1 MVLLVVMGLILVF
14 NGNCNGPCGS
24 RLVIGHLLFGGLLKP
39 INPNSLDRIY
49 PQKSGLKLMGYN
61 VCSGNHY
68 NFL

>member
-1 MVLLVVMGLILVF
+1 MDPVGLVWLLVT
-14 NGNCNGPCGS
+14 
-24 RLVIGHLLFGGLLKP
+24 LFGGLLKP

-68 NFL
+68 TFL